1 MTLDEVAEPPIAGV
15 AMKAHKIPDVHS
27 SHPNVTPLIDVVMC
41 LIIFY
46 MLVAKIG
53 VNRGLDQKLALPMS
67 VQGIKLTDL
76 GNTVTLNV
84 SPGVRADSEPV
95 VTTLNPDNGQII
107 PFRLTEGAK
116 HPLADFLKLARGKN
130 NEFKVIIR
138 ADQTL
143 DYHFLEPVL
152 MVCAE
157 AAVKNVNFATREP
170 QAVRS
175 VR

>member
-1 MTLDEVAEPPIAGV
+1 MR
-15 AMKAHKIPDVHS
+15 AHKIPEVHS
-27 SHPNVTPLIDVVMC
+27 SHPNVTPLIDIVMC

-53 VNRGLDQKLALPMS
+53 VNRGLDQKLQLPMS

-84 SPGVRADSEPV
+84 AAGVSFDSEPL
-95 VTTLNPDNGQII
+95 VTTLNPDTGQVV
-107 PFRLTEGAK
+107 PFRLTDGAK
-116 HPLADFLKLARGKN
+116 RPLSAFLKLARGKN

-138 ADQTL
+138 ADEKL

-175 VR
+175 IRQ